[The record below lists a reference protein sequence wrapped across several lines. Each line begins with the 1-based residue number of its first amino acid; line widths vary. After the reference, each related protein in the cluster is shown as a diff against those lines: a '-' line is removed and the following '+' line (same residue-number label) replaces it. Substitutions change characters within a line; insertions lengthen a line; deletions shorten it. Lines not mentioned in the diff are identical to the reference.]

1 MEQMPNVDVWM
12 IQRDLASAPRYEM
25 PAGYHMRF
33 YREGDAAIWE
43 RIQIDSDPFFIA
55 GVETLANS
63 MPGDTA
69 HLSTRVMFLVD
80 SAGDDI
86 GTITAWDDSDLDGTP
101 MGHIHWVAIV
111 PAAQGRGLGK
121 PMMTAALDV
130 MRRRGDTAA
139 WLETNTARVPALN
152 LYLHFGFAPHVR
164 NDEERNG
171 WRAVAPALK
180 HFVDISR

>member
-1 MEQMPNVDVWM
+1 MINTPGVDVFM
-12 IQRDLASAPRYEM
+12 VNRDIARAPRYEM

-33 YREGDAAIWE
+33 YREGDAETWE
-43 RIQIDSDPFFIA
+43 RIQQISDVFFVA
-55 GVETLANS
+55 GVETIANS

-69 HLSTRVMFLVD
+69 HLAQRIMFLVD
-80 SAGDDI
+80 PAGEDI
-86 GTITAWDDSDLDGTP
+86 GTITAWDDSDFDGTP

-121 PMMTAALDV
+121 PLMTAAMEV

-164 NDEERNG
+164 NDEARNG

-180 HFVDISR
+180 SRIEV

>member
-1 MEQMPNVDVWM
+1 MINTPGVDVLM
-12 IQRDLASAPRYEM
+12 VNRDVAAAPRYEM

-33 YREGDAAIWE
+33 YREGDADVWE
-43 RIQIDSDPFFIA
+43 RIQIVSDLYFVA

-69 HLSTRVMFLVD
+69 HLAARVMFLVD
-80 SAGDDI
+80 PAGVDI
-86 GTITAWDDSDLDGTP
+86 GTISAWDDSDLDGTP
-101 MGHIHWVAIV
+101 MGHIHWVAIM

-130 MRRRGDTAA
+130 MCRRGDTAA
-139 WLETNTARVPALN
+139 WLETNTARIPALN
-152 LYLHFGFAPHVR
+152 LYLHFGFVPYIH
-164 NDEERNG
+164 NDEERTG

-180 HFVDISR
+180 YPLQV